1 MASHNPTLESLK
13 SVLASQNSILRG
25 SRRTGVSEFNL
36 ERVKR
41 ALGRAFGVPKF
52 DLERRKRALGV
63 LEFYLGG
70 LKGALGVPIFELE
83 KL

>member
-13 SVLASQNSILRG
+13 SVLASQTSLLRG
-25 SRRTGVSEFNL
+25 SEFDL

-41 ALGRAFGVPKF
+41 ALGRAFGVTKF
-52 DLERRKRALGV
+52 DLERRKQALGV
-63 LEFYLGG
+63 LEFYLERI
-70 LKGALGVPIFELE
+70 KGVLGVPIFELE

>member
-1 MASHNPTLESLK
+1 MASHNPILESLK
-13 SVLASQNSILRG
+13 SVLASQTSILRG
-25 SRRTGVSEFNL
+25 SEFDL

-70 LKGALGVPIFELE
+70 LKGSHGVPVFELE